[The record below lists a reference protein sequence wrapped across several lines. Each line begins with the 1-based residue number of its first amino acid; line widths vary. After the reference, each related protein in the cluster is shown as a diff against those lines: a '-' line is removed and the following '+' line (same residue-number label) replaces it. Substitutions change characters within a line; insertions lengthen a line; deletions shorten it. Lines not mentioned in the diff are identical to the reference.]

1 MPATLRAIEAGSELA
16 VVVAEKADAPDLIGP
31 ARALSRRAHND
42 VEAGLA
48 TAPPS
53 GRDVVWVSPADILAK
68 RMVPVPAPV
77 SEAMR
82 AASSA
87 TSAAAIAASA
97 VAALHGLGGG
107 TSPVGSVRRMGHEVR
122 EPHAM
127 SGTRPSGPSR

>member
-1 MPATLRAIEAGSELA
+1 MPATLRAIEGGSELA

-48 TAPPS
+48 TAPAS

-87 TSAAAIAASA
+87 TGAAAMAASA

-107 TSPVGSVRRMGHEVR
+107 TSPVGSGRRIGHEVR
-122 EPHAM
+122 EPQAM
-127 SGTRPSGPSR
+127 FGTRTCGPSR